1 MTAKETT
8 QIKERPPIIAVL
20 GHVDHGKSTLLDYI
34 RKSNVV
40 EGEAGGIT
48 QHVAAYEVEHQ
59 HEGKNKHITFLDT
72 PGHAAFKEIRK
83 RGANI
88 ADIAILVV
96 SADDGVKAQTI
107 EAFQSIR
114 ASKVPFV
121 VAINK
126 IDKSN
131 ADVERTKTSLL
142 ENEIYLEG
150 LGGDVPWAPI
160 SAKNGEG
167 VDTLLDL
174 VLITAELED
183 LKGDSSKLAEGYVI
197 ETHRDPKRGIAA
209 TLIITDGSMKAGE
222 IIRAGDSIAP
232 LRIMHDY
239 AGVLLKEAS
248 FSSPVTVIGFDT
260 MPKVGAPFRVYTKK
274 KEAEIS
280 RLGGKDDGKT
290 KATASEEGTPTFNVV
305 IKADAAGSLEAIL
318 SELEKLSDNSLNLQ
332 VVKEG
337 IGTVTEADVKS
348 ALSSDGAMV
357 IGFNVGIDASATE
370 LARQNSITIET
381 FTIIYELSDRVRI
394 LMDNAR
400 PKKRSE
406 ELFGKARVLK
416 LFSRQKDTHLV
427 GGSVMEGELRKKTLV
442 RVLRKSEEIG
452 VGEIVS
458 IQAGKQN
465 VDKVE
470 KESEFGTQIEADF
483 DIVTGDVL
491 ESFVIKED

>member
-1 MTAKETT
+1 MTSKVTSH
-8 QIKERPPIIAVL
+8 IKERPPIVVVL

-34 RKSNVV
+34 RKSNIV

-107 EAFQSIR
+107 EALQSIR

-131 ADVERTKTSLL
+131 ANVERTKTSLL

-150 LGGDVPWAPI
+150 LGGDVPYAPI
-160 SAKNGEG
+160 SAKSGEG
-167 VDTLLDL
+167 VEVLLDL
-174 VLITAELED
+174 VLIAAELEE

-197 ETHRDPKRGIAA
+197 ETHRDAKRGIAA
-209 TLIITDGSMKAGE
+209 TLIITDGSIKAGGVV
-222 IIRAGDSIAP
+222 RAGDSISP
-232 LRIMHDY
+232 LRIMHDH
-239 AGVLLKEAS
+239 AGVQLKEAS

-274 KEAEIS
+274 KEAEMS
-280 RLGGKDDGKT
+280 RLGGKADGKP
-290 KATASEEGTPTFNVV
+290 KAITGEEGAHSFNVV
-305 IKADAAGSLEAIL
+305 VKADAAGSLEAIL
-318 SELEKLSDNSLNLQ
+318 SELVKLSEDSLILD
-332 VVKEG
+332 VVQEG
-337 IGTVTEADVKS
+337 IGTITEADVKS

-357 IGFNVGIDASATE
+357 IGFNVGIDASANE
-370 LARQNSITIET
+370 LARQNSIAIET
-381 FTIIYELSDRVRI
+381 FDIIYELSDRI
-394 LMDNAR
+394 EKLMDEAR

-406 ELFGKARVLK
+406 ERFGKARVLK
-416 LFSRQKDTHLV
+416 LYSKQKDMHLL
-427 GGSVMEGELRKKTLV
+427 GGSVMEGELRKKSLV
-442 RVLRKSEEIG
+442 RVIHKNEEVG

-470 KESEFGTQIEADF
+470 KGSEFGTQIEADF
-483 DIVTGDVL
+483 DVVTGDVL
-491 ESFVIKED
+491 ESFVIKEG

>member
-1 MTAKETT
+1 MTANETI

-34 RKSNVV
+34 RESNVV

-48 QHVAAYEVEHQ
+48 QHVAAYEVEHK
-59 HEGKNKHITFLDT
+59 HEDKNKHITFLDT

-96 SADDGVKAQTI
+96 AADDGVKEQTL
-107 EAFQSIR
+107 EALQSIR

-126 IDKSN
+126 IDKPN
-131 ADVERTKTSLL
+131 ADIERTKTSLL

-167 VDTLLDL
+167 VDALLDL
-174 VLITAELED
+174 VLIAAELEE
-183 LKGDSSKLAEGYVI
+183 LKGDNAKLAEGYVI
-197 ETHRDPKRGIAA
+197 ETHRDAKRGIAA
-209 TLIITDGSMKAGE
+209 TLVITDGSMKVGE
-222 IIRAGDSIAP
+222 VVRAGDSIAP
-232 LRIMHDY
+232 LRIMHDH
-239 AGVLLKEAS
+239 AGAQLKEAS
-248 FSSPVTVIGFDT
+248 FSSPVTIIGFDT
-260 MPKVGAPFRVYTKK
+260 MPEVGAPFRVYAKK

-280 RLGGKDDGKT
+280 RLGEKDNEKT
-290 KATASEEGTPTFNVV
+290 KVTPNGEGTLAFNVV
-305 IKADAAGSLEAIL
+305 VKADAAGSLEAIL
-318 SELEKLSDNSLNLQ
+318 SELSKLSDDTLSVQ
-332 VVKEG
+332 VVQDG
-337 IGTVTEADVKS
+337 IGTITEADVKS

-357 IGFNVGIDASATE
+357 IGFNVGTDANATE
-370 LARQNSITIET
+370 MARQNSIDIET
-381 FTIIYELSDRVRI
+381 FTIIYELSDRI
-394 LMDNAR
+394 GKLMNEAR

-406 ELFGKARVLK
+406 EIFGKARVLK
-416 LFSRQKDTHLV
+416 LFSRQKNTQLV
-427 GGSVMEGELRKKTLV
+427 GGSVLEGELRKKTLV
-442 RVLRKSEEIG
+442 RVLHKNEEIG
-452 VGEIVS
+452 IGEITS

-470 KESEFGTQIEADF
+470 KDSEFGIQIESDF
-483 DIVTGDVL
+483 EISTGDIL
-491 ESFVIKED
+491 ECFTIKED